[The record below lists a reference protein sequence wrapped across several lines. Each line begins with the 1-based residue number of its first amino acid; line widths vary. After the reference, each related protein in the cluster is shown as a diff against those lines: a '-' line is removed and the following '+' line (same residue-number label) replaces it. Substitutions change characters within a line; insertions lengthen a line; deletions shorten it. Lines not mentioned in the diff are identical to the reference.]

1 MEDTTPKDE
10 AKPTSKSD
18 VEKAV
23 ESHIHYSKND
33 DDLLDV
39 HIGNPLHK
47 IVLLLQ
53 DIKKQK
59 AFSFTLKGSVGIAG
73 VVLVFSFLGVL
84 GAGNVL
90 CTKGTQTEI
99 GTLKVLNIKQDPPS
113 TIPFLGNLINWI
125 NNVPYFPAS
134 TVAPNRTVLVKI
146 DESAIFLPYQPG
158 VKLAQ
163 YNNLPVAA
171 TGSYDACS
179 QTLTVE
185 EPENIETY
193 LSN

>member
-1 MEDTTPKDE
+1 MEDNTHKE
-10 AKPTSKSD
+10 EEKIGQKSD

-59 AFSFTLKGSVGIAG
+59 AFSFTLKGSIGIAG

-84 GAGNVL
+84 GAGNIL
-90 CTKGTQTEI
+90 CAKGTQTQI

-113 TIPFLGNLINWI
+113 TVPFLGNLINWI

-134 TVAPNRTVLVKI
+134 TVAPNRTILVKS
-146 DESAIFLPYQPG
+146 DGAAIFLPYEPG

-163 YNNLPVAA
+163 YNSLPGAV
-171 TGSYDACS
+171 S
-179 QTLTVE
+179 
-185 EPENIETY
+185 
-193 LSN
+193 